1 MRYAASEDE
10 EELPHLRRLRRMVM
24 ALMVVLMLG
33 IVAIAATIVIR
44 LGLGGDDPVPR
55 PITAA
60 SLILPAD
67 HQIIATGRG
76 PGEVHFTVVSPDG
89 AELLIVLDAAS
100 GAERSRTLITRP

>member
-33 IVAIAATIVIR
+33 ILAIAATIVIR
-44 LGLGGDDPVPR
+44 LGVGGGEPGPG
-55 PITAA
+55 PISAPE
-60 SLILPAD
+60 LVLPAD

-76 PGEVHFTVVSPDG
+76 PGTVHFTVAAPDG
-89 AELLIVLDAAS
+89 SEFLIVLDAAS
-100 GAERSRTLITRP
+100 GAERSRTPITRQ